1 MKMMRM
7 NNTNNMRTNVRMT
20 LTETQCEV
28 FICDVGAPAE
38 LE

>member
-7 NNTNNMRTNVRMT
+7 NNMRTNVRMT
-20 LTETQCEV
+20 LTEIQCEV